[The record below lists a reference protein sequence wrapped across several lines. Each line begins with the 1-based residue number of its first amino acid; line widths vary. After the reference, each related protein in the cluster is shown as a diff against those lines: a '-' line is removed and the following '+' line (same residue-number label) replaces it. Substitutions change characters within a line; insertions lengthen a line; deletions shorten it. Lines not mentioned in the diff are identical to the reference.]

1 MNSETMLRIE
11 HKLDV
16 LINYL
21 HGMTNVPPADIPQPM
36 PGRGGITDGT
46 CPITGTP
53 IVYQVDPVSGQVV
66 RTDGL
71 DSGMRSTA
79 PMAIPEP
86 QPWQQRAT
94 PSDVTEVAD
103 D

>member
-21 HGMTNVPPADIPQPM
+21 HGMTNVPPADIPRPL
-36 PGRGGITDGT
+36 PSRGGLTDGT

-53 IVYQVDPVSGQVV
+53 IIYNVDPVSGQVV

-71 DSGMRSTA
+71 DSGMRATS
-79 PMAIPEP
+79 PLAIPEP
-86 QPWQQRAT
+86 QPWQQRPAMT
-94 PSDVTEVAD
+94 DSAEVQD

>member
-1 MNSETMLRIE
+1 MNSETILRIE

-21 HGMTNVPPADIPQPM
+21 HGMTNVPPADIPRPV
-36 PGRGGITDGT
+36 PGRGGVTDGK

-53 IVYQVDPVSGQVV
+53 IIYHVDPVSGQVV

-71 DSGMRSTA
+71 DSGMRATA
-79 PMAIPEP
+79 PLAIPEP
-86 QPWQQRAT
+86 QPWQQRAAL
-94 PSDVTEVAD
+94 SDVTEVAD